1 MMKNKTFF
9 LSLATAAYTFL
20 NTFPAVALDENDA
33 ILVKIQDI
41 KPIKDKNGITTS
53 CEFLSTIYN
62 RTNMD
67 LSEISFDLAWV
78 DTAVKNTI
86 AIEQNI
92 NPNGRNNLSGTA
104 DYISPDVISQIS
116 IPVLKRN
123 SQKSMRGTINTDR
136 CFILLEDAKIM
147 VSYCKQNTKGKADK
161 MQDIQSCQSL
171 FKYISSKSPEYY
183 TDFLAVSMETQKEMD
198 IKEKQRQSE
207 ELDTLFKNAEAN
219 MNTTARLLNT
229 TVAPVNPLPAAITL
243 PEDKTSPASDSAAN
257 TDNMAKSDT
266 PAKTADAPK
275 TDTASGEASSKTTLK
290 SEVEKTISPTQI
302 SVPNP
307 SADKPQGE

>member
-20 NTFPAVALDENDA
+20 STFPAVALDENDA

-41 KPIKDKNGITTS
+41 TPIKDDNGLTTG
-53 CEFLSTIYN
+53 CEFLTSIYN
-62 RTNMD
+62 RTNID
-67 LSEISFDLAWV
+67 LSELSFDLAWV

-86 AIEQNI
+86 AIEENI
-92 NPNGRNNLSGTA
+92 KRNGRDNIAETSNYL
-104 DYISPDVISQIS
+104 SPDIRSQIS

-123 SQKSMRGTINTDR
+123 SQKSMKARLNTDR

-147 VSYCKQNTKGKADK
+147 VSYCKQNAQGKSEK
-161 MQDIQSCQSL
+161 NQDIQSCQSL

-183 TDFLAVSMETQKEMD
+183 TDFLAVSLETQKEMD
-198 IKEKQRQSE
+198 LKEQQRQTE

-219 MNTTARLLNT
+219 MNKTARLLNN
-229 TVAPVNPLPAAITL
+229 TVAPVNPLPAAIPMPAAPTSQNIT
-243 PEDKTSPASDSAAN
+243 PQPQNNDSGNDTEGQDKTED
-257 TDNMAKSDT
+257 
-266 PAKTADAPK
+266 
-275 TDTASGEASSKTTLK
+275 
-290 SEVEKTISPTQI
+290 EVEKTISPTQI
-302 SVPNP
+302 SVPEP

>member
-123 SQKSMRGTINTDR
+123 SQKSMRGTINTNR

-147 VSYCKQNTKGKADK
+147 VSYCKKVKQTKCK
-161 MQDIQSCQSL
+161 IFSL
-171 FKYISSKSPEYY
+171 VNHCLS
-183 TDFLAVSMETQKEMD
+183 TFLPNL
-198 IKEKQRQSE
+198 R
-207 ELDTLFKNAEAN
+207 N
-219 MNTTARLLNT
+219 
-229 TVAPVNPLPAAITL
+229 ITL
-243 PEDKTSPASDSAAN
+243 TS
-257 TDNMAKSDT
+257 
-266 PAKTADAPK
+266 
-275 TDTASGEASSKTTLK
+275 
-290 SEVEKTISPTQI
+290 
-302 SVPNP
+302 
-307 SADKPQGE
+307 